1 MQALALTCWER
12 ERMPAVA
19 IRASTLRAQ
28 PWHVRCLAAESR
40 KSILFYKFFCDSMS
54 HTWTRAL
61 ALVGTGKQAS
71 KHSRMHMRAPE
82 LYHTFIFFSKLCN
95 GGIIYDLFLFI
106 LFFLME
112 PKF

>member
-82 LYHTFIFFSKLCN
+82 LCHTFIFFLN
-95 GGIIYDLFLFI
+95 YVTAELFTTCFCLS
-106 LFFLME
+106 FF
-112 PKF
+112 F